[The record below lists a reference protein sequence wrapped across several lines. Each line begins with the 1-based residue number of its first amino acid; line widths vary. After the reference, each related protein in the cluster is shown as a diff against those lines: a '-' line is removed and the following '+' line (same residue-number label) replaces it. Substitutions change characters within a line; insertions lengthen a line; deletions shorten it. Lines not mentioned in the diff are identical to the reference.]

1 MKNRMIIIGLD
12 CAAPEL
18 VFDRWI
24 GDLPN
29 MRKLRDEGAYGRIK
43 STIPPITVPA
53 WMSMLTSKDPG
64 QLGVYGFRN
73 RKSHDYFDFYIATS
87 TAIKEKRAWDYL
99 SEAGIKVG
107 LLGVPQ
113 TYPPT
118 PVNGFMVCGFLTPD
132 TDSRYTYP
140 DEIKGQIESVV
151 GNYIIDA
158 EEYRT
163 EKKDELLSTIY
174 EMTEKRFK
182 LARHFLDRERPEF
195 FMMVEMGTDRIHHG
209 FWKYFDEEHHKYVPD
224 SKYKNVIKNYYQL
237 IDEEIGRLLSFVD
250 SDTTVMVVSDHGAKR
265 MDGAINVNDWLEQE
279 GYLTRRL
286 RPEEPARLED
296 VDVDWAQTKAWGMGG
311 YYGRVFINVKGR
323 EPKGAVD
330 PADYESVRD
339 ELIRKLEGIV
349 DENGRNIGTKVYKPQ
364 EIYKAASYEYAPDLI
379 VLFGDL
385 FWRSTG
391 SIGHGSIYSY
401 ETEVGPDDAVHSQY
415 GMFIL
420 YNPRKNLKGM
430 REGVELLDGAPTIL
444 DSFGLKVP
452 EDMLGNVIR

>member
-1 MKNRMIIIGLD
+1 MIIIGLD

-24 GDLPN
+24 DELPN
-29 MRKLRDEGAYGRIK
+29 MRKLRDEGVHGKIK

-53 WMSMLTSKDPG
+53 WMSMMTSKDPG

-73 RKSHDYFDFYIATS
+73 RKSYNYFDFYIATS
-87 TAIKEKRAWDYL
+87 SAIKEKIAWQYL
-99 SEAGIKVG
+99 SDEGIKVG

-113 TYPPT
+113 TYPPK
-118 PVNGFMVCGFLTPD
+118 PVNGFLVSGFLTPD

-140 DEIKGQIESVV
+140 DELKNQIESVV

-163 EKKDELLSTIY
+163 EQKDVLLSTIY

-182 LARHFLDRERPEF
+182 LAGHFLDKERPEF

-209 FWKYFDEEHHKYVPD
+209 FWKYFDEEHSKYVPD
-224 SKYKNVIKNYYQL
+224 SKYKNAIRDYYQL
-237 IDEEIGRLLSFVD
+237 IDDRIGSLLSFVD
-250 SDTTVMVVSDHGAKR
+250 DRTSVMIVSDHGAKK
-265 MDGAINVNDWLEQE
+265 MDGAINVNDWLERE
-279 GYLTRRL
+279 GYLTRNQ
-286 RPEEPARLED
+286 RPDEPARLED
-296 VDVDWAQTKAWGMGG
+296 VDVDWSKTKAWGMGG

-323 EPKGAVD
+323 EPKGIVD
-330 PADYESVRD
+330 PGDYERVRD
-339 ELIRKLEGIV
+339 ELIAKLEGIV
-349 DENGRNIGTKVYKPQ
+349 DENGRNIGTKVHKPQ
-364 EIYKAASYEYAPDLI
+364 DIYKAESYDYAPDLI

-420 YNPRKNLKGM
+420 YNPQKNYKGLRK
-430 REGVELLDGAPTIL
+430 GVELLDGAPTIL
-444 DSFGLKVP
+444 DSFGLRIP
-452 EDMLGNVIR
+452 EDMLGKVIR